1 MMKQVVHY
9 HRKGLRVDDVP
20 PPTVKPRG
28 VLVRNIHSMISV
40 GTERTIIQFAEKSI
54 VQKARE
60 RRDLVHQVI
69 NLALQQGVRS
79 TYEMAMGR
87 LDAPVTPGYSSA
99 GVVIG
104 VGDGVDDLNIGDR
117 VACAGAGY
125 ATHAEVVWV
134 PKNLCVHIPESVDFE
149 SAAFTTLG
157 AIALQGLR
165 VSDLRVGECVAVIG
179 LGLVGQL
186 AVQLARAAGGRVLG
200 IDIDPERVALA
211 LELGTNMGAIRGQD
225 DVNALAQ
232 KLSRGRGVDAVLI
245 TAATTSND
253 PVELAGEILR
263 EKGRVVVVGAVGMDI
278 PRRPYY
284 EKELDLRL
292 SRSYGPGRYDPT
304 YEEKGVDYP
313 IGYVRWTERRNME
326 AFLDLLAAGKVQVGR
341 LITHRFPIEEAEQAY
356 QLITSNKGEPF
367 LGVLLTYPFAVGS
380 PQPVAILTRRV
391 DLRAATPQSKQ
402 RPAVSP
408 SATPST
414 ALRAWLRTS
423 SVEPSVNIGLIGAGN
438 FAKGVLLPDLRKVKN
453 LHFRGVVTGTG
464 VSAKHAGQKYG
475 FGYCTTDYQELLAD
489 PAIDAVIIA
498 TRHNLHAT
506 MARQALEAGK
516 YVFVEKPLA
525 LSQPELDALTEAWQE
540 SPADLMVGFNRRFAP
555 LVGEVMAFLA
565 GRTTPLVMNYRVN
578 AGFVPRDSWVHSEE
592 GGGRILGEVC
602 HFVDLLGF
610 LAGAPPTR
618 VFAEAISSGNPAL
631 VDQDSVNITIKF
643 QDGSLGTISYV
654 ALGDKAFPKER
665 LEVFGDGA
673 VCVVDDF
680 KKLVLIR
687 KGKRRKMRRWSQDKG
702 HHAELAAFINAIRQG
717 AESPLPFAQAWQTTV
732 TTFKILK
739 SLQLGE
745 PVDVPLVELGRRG

>member
-9 HRKGLRVDDVP
+9 RRKGLRVDDVP

-79 TYEMAMGR
+79 TYEMVMGR

>member
-1 MMKQVVHY
+1 MKQVVHY